1 MMNLKRR
8 RKQNLQDNTEILKDF
23 EYALDKYGKFATA
36 LEKKDQILKKCIT
49 EKVSK
54 PNLSSSKLKE
64 ALVFAGN
71 VLEADDGNGIYV
83 ASVDVGRAKALT
95 VCKLSQGTLSIASY
109 AKEGLIKQHL
119 AEKAIQSVMKR
130 I

>member
-36 LEKKDQILKKCIT
+36 LEKQDQILKKCVT
-49 EKVSK
+49 ETVSK
-54 PNLSSSKLKE
+54 PQLSNSKLKE
-64 ALVFAGN
+64 ALVFVGN
-71 VLEADDGNGIYV
+71 VLEADDDNGIFI
-83 ASVDVGRAKALT
+83 ASVDVGRVKALT

-119 AEKAIQSVMKR
+119 AEKAIQSIMKR

>member
-1 MMNLKRR
+1 M
-8 RKQNLQDNTEILKDF
+8 QDNTEILKDF

-36 LEKKDQILKKCIT
+36 LEKKDKILKKCIT